1 MQPVTPTELVSPEKA
16 TLLGAIKVIPQEYA
30 NITCRSIDV
39 FVPENGS
46 WQEQKLVESLLG
58 ELSISS
64 CEKVIAY
71 RGGNRWVQCFEPVR
85 LEQAKSNT
93 PRLKQGGVY
102 LITGGLGGIGLVLAE
117 YLAQNYKAKLVLIGR
132 RAFPNQQEWSEWLLS
147 HDFNDVISCKI
158 RKLQQLQ
165 QLGAEIL
172 VLGADVTDL
181 QQMQQAITSAHS
193 TFGLL
198 NGVFHA
204 AGVPGGSVIQ
214 RKTRE
219 EAESILAPKL
229 KGTLVLDAVLKDT
242 QLDFFILTSSIN
254 SILGGF
260 GQVDYCAANAFL
272 DAFAHCNITKSHTF
286 ITSINWDTW
295 QEVGMAVDTALSKQL
310 QELRAEN
317 LKQGIL
323 PQEGIDALTRI
334 LESTIPQVVVSPS
347 DFLNLF
353 QQHNSDQKI
362 LISEVLE
369 TINKSHAT
377 HPRPELSNDFV
388 APRNDIEQKLADI
401 WQKILGIERIGI
413 HDNFFELGGDSLIGI
428 QVISQV
434 NKAFDLNV
442 PIAKLYECPTVSSMA
457 KILIPE
463 EDEKTNFEQR
473 LLRGQRRRQMKMQ
486 KMLDES

>member
-1 MQPVTPTELVSPEKA
+1 
-16 TLLGAIKVIPQEYA
+16 
-30 NITCRSIDV
+30 
-39 FVPENGS
+39 
-46 WQEQKLVESLLG
+46 
-58 ELSISS
+58 
-64 CEKVIAY
+64 
-71 RGGNRWVQCFEPVR
+71 
-85 LEQAKSNT
+85 
-93 PRLKQGGVY
+93 
-102 LITGGLGGIGLVLAE
+102 
-117 YLAQNYKAKLVLIGR
+117 
-132 RAFPNQQEWSEWLLS
+132 
-147 HDFNDVISCKI
+147 
-158 RKLQQLQ
+158 
-165 QLGAEIL
+165 
-172 VLGADVTDL
+172 
-181 QQMQQAITSAHS
+181 
-193 TFGLL
+193 
-198 NGVFHA
+198 
-204 AGVPGGSVIQ
+204 
-214 RKTRE
+214 
-219 EAESILAPKL
+219 
-229 KGTLVLDAVLKDT
+229 
-242 QLDFFILTSSIN
+242 ILTSSIN

-295 QEVGMAVDTALSKQL
+295 QEVGMAVNTAVSKQL

-388 APRNDIEQKLADI
+388 TPRNDIEQKLAEI
-401 WQKILGIERIGI
+401 WQQILGIERIGI
-413 HDNFFELGGDSLIGI
+413 YDNFFELGGDSLIGI

-434 NKAFDLNV
+434 NKSFDLNV
-442 PIAKLYECPTVSSMA
+442 PIAKLYECPSVSSMA